1 MSARPLLALAL
12 CAAIAPS
19 ACARREV
26 AAQLG
31 HNAWTIPGVLR
42 LGEDEEPDNL
52 NLMYSHTAASD
63 TIAGLLYSFILR
75 YDADGNPIPDL
86 ATAVPTQRN
95 GGISRDGRTIVV
107 HLRHGARWADGAP
120 ITAAD
125 WLLTYRMVR
134 DPNTSVKST
143 FGWDDIVAATAPDPY
158 TLVLHLKQPNVAVIG
173 ILGYGGA
180 GYPPLPDHLLHGVRD
195 LRESP
200 YNERPLSS
208 GPYVLTQWTHGGSLT
223 FAPNPRYFRGAP
235 HLRQVVWKV
244 IPDVNSLLNALITH
258 DVDVYPTVQS
268 DELPRAQGIPG
279 TVIVSRLVANW
290 RHLGI
295 NCSRPQLTD
304 VRVRRAI
311 AEAVDWARIERSVY
325 HDVDKLAV
333 SDIFPQ
339 LWAAPSLPPYRYDPA
354 GARALLSAA
363 GWRMGTDGVLH
374 KGALA
379 MHLSVVATSGHQQ
392 NSQSQLLMQS
402 MLRAVGIDVAVRNY
416 AGSYLF
422 AQNGPLYTGRYDLEW
437 SIDTNGPDPENS
449 GNWNG
454 AFIPP
459 HGANTSWLNDPIVNA
474 TSLAAATTYD
484 QRKRKALYQREEARI
499 REIVP
504 AVFFSWETDNTAMNS
519 DVKNYVPG
527 AFLGDAWNAWQWTI

>member
-1 MSARPLLALAL
+1 MNARRLLRLALI
-12 CAAIAPS
+12 AAIVS
-19 ACARREV
+19 VGCARQNV
-26 AAQLG
+26 TAGAG

-63 TIAGLLYSFILR
+63 TIAGMLYSFILR
-75 YDADGNPIPDL
+75 YDADGNAIPDL
-86 ATAVPTQRN
+86 ATVVPTLQN
-95 GGISRDGRTIVV
+95 GGISRDERTITV
-107 HLRHGARWADGAP
+107 HLRHDARWADGAP
-120 ITAAD
+120 VTAAD
-125 WLLTYRMVR
+125 WLLTYRVVR

-143 FGWDDIVAATAPDPY
+143 FGWDDIASARAPDPY
-158 TLVLHLKQPNVAVIG
+158 TLVLHLKKPNVAVLG

-180 GYPPLPDHLLHGVRD
+180 GYPPLPDHLLHGVHD
-195 LRESP
+195 LRQSAYDEH
-200 YNERPLSS
+200 PLSS
-208 GPYVLTQWTHGGSLT
+208 GPYVLKEWTHGASLT
-223 FAPNPRYFRGAP
+223 FAPNPRYFRGPP
-235 HLRQVVWKV
+235 HLREVVWKV
-244 IPDVNSLLNALITH
+244 IPDVNSLLDAFLTH
-258 DVDVYPTVQS
+258 DVDVYPSVQS
-268 DELPRAQGIPG
+268 DELARVQNVRGAI
-279 TVIVSRLVANW
+279 VVSRLIANW

-295 NCSRPQLTD
+295 NCARPQLAD

-339 LWAAPSLPPYRYDPA
+339 LWAAPALPPYRYDPA
-354 GARALLSAA
+354 GARALLAAA
-363 GWRMGTDGVLH
+363 GWHIGTDGILH

-379 MHLSVVATSGHQQ
+379 MRLSVVATSGHQQ
-392 NSQSQLLMQS
+392 NAQSQLLIQA
-402 MLRAVGIDVAVRNY
+402 MLHEVGIDVAVRNY

-422 AQNGPLYTGRYDLEW
+422 AQSGPLYTGRYDLEW

-474 TSLAAATTYD
+474 TSLAAAQTFD
-484 QRKRKALYQREEARI
+484 QQQRKALYQREESRI
-499 REIVP
+499 RDVVP

-519 DVKNYVPG
+519 DVKHYVPG
-527 AFLGDAWNAWQWTI
+527 AFLGDAWNSWQWTI